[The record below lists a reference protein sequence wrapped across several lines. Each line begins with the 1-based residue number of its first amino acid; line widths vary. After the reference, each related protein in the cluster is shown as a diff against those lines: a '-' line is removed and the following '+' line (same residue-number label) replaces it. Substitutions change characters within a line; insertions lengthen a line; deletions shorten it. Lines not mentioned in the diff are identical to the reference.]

1 MQNILLE
8 NVLVEERE
16 EFKIDSLEGATWA
29 FKKLRAIENKEAEI
43 KDTADKEIE
52 VIANWRDKELDQYS
66 KDKEYFNYLL
76 QEYFKAEKA
85 KDKKFKLSTPYGKV
99 TSRKASKWVYKED
112 VLKDY
117 IRANDLPFIRV
128 KEEIDKAGLKK
139 YFKDGLN
146 HETGEVIPGVIIE
159 EEETISV
166 KVVD

>member
-29 FKKLRAIENKEAEI
+29 FKKLRAIENKEVEI
-43 KDTADKEIE
+43 KTLAEEEIE
-52 VIANWRDKELDQYS
+52 VIANWRAKELDKYS

-99 TSRKASKWVYKED
+99 TSRKASKWIYKED
-112 VLKDY
+112 ILKDY

-139 YFKDGLN
+139 CFKDGIN
-146 HETGEVIPGVIIE
+146 QETGEVIPGILIE
-159 EEETISV
+159 EEESISV
-166 KVVD
+166 KVE

>member
-1 MQNILLE
+1 MKNILLE
-8 NVLVEERE
+8 NILEEE
-16 EFKIDSLEGATWA
+16 KEGFKIDSLEGATWA

-99 TSRKASKWVYKED
+99 TSRKASKWIYKED
-112 VLKDY
+112 ILKDY

-139 YFKDGLN
+139 CFKDGIN
-146 HETGEVIPGVIIE
+146 QETGEVIPGILIE
-159 EEETISV
+159 EEESISV
-166 KVVD
+166 KVE